1 MALELYQAVLLV
13 LIGALVGVSMSFMG
27 QTGQGVV
34 IPLVFLI
41 TGNILLA
48 IAISVLN
55 DLITAS
61 AVSIGY
67 VRKKQVLI
75 RRDTFILLAVGMFA
89 SALGIFI
96 LMTTPLGSI
105 FGWALPAF
113 IILFGLVI
121 LKQGFPTS
129 DTLKRMVLKLAKK
142 VLAKRGDADGLARLE
157 AQFQESR
164 IDSTPTEKEEIN
176 GIITPGSRLFFLLA
190 IGLGLYVG
198 VNSGMFGANSGMILA
213 LVLVMLYGYPLKKGV
228 GTALVLGIG
237 LCACTFVLYQLMG
250 YAFKG
255 AIFWDPAITVL
266 LAAGSVVS
274 GLVTSTFVQKL
285 PAKTM
290 GRCMAVVMLVLGT
303 VSLIFYIS

>member
-1 MALELYQAVLLV
+1 MVLEPYQAVLLV
-13 LIGALVGVSMSFMG
+13 LVGVLVGISMSFIG

-34 IPLVFLI
+34 IPLVLLI
-41 TGNILLA
+41 TGDILLA

-55 DLITAS
+55 DLITAA

-67 VRKKQVLI
+67 VRKKKVVF
-75 RRDTFILLAVGMFA
+75 RRDTLILLVVGMLA
-89 SALGIFI
+89 SSLGILI
-96 LMTTPLGSI
+96 LMTTPLGSA

-113 IILFGLVI
+113 IIVFGLVI

-129 DTLKRMVLKLAKK
+129 ETLKGMVLKLAKM
-142 VLAKRGDADGLARLE
+142 VLARRGDTDGLARLE
-157 AQFQESR
+157 AQFQEDKTR
-164 IDSTPTEKEEIN
+164 TITTKEEEIK
-176 GIITPGSRLFFLLA
+176 GIVPPGSRLFYLLA

-198 VNSGMFGANSGMILA
+198 INSGMFGANSGMILA
-213 LVLVMLYGYPLKKGV
+213 IVLVMLYGYPLKKGV

-255 AIFWDPAITVL
+255 VFYWDPAITAL
-266 LAAGSVVS
+266 LAAGSVAS
-274 GLVTSTFVQKL
+274 GLITSTFVQRL

-290 GRCMAVVMLVLGT
+290 GRGMAVAMLALGA
-303 VSLIFYIS
+303 VSLIFYVS

>member
-1 MALELYQAVLLV
+1 MVLELYQAVLLV
-13 LIGALVGVSMSFMG
+13 LVGALVGISMSFMG

-67 VRKKQVLI
+67 VRKKQVFF
-75 RRDTFILLAVGMFA
+75 RRDTFILLAIGMLA
-89 SALGIFI
+89 SSLGILI

-113 IILFGLVI
+113 IIGFGLVI
-121 LKQGFPTS
+121 FKQGFPTS

-142 VLAKRGDADGLARLE
+142 VLAKRGDAGGLERLE
-157 AQFQESR
+157 AQFQENGGDAPSG
-164 IDSTPTEKEEIN
+164 EKEEIK
-176 GIITPGSRLFFLLA
+176 GIVPPGSRLFYLLS

-237 LCACTFVLYQLMG
+237 LCACTFVLYQLLG

-255 AIFWDPAITVL
+255 VYFWDPAITVL

-290 GRCMAVVMLVLGT
+290 GRGMAVVMVVLGT
-303 VSLIFYIS
+303 VSLIFYLS

>member
-1 MALELYQAVLLV
+1 MTLEIYQAVLLV
-13 LIGALVGVSMSFMG
+13 LIGALVGISMSFIG

-41 TGNILLA
+41 TGNVLLA

-55 DLITAS
+55 DLITAA

-67 VRKKQVLI
+67 VRKKQVFI
-75 RRDTFILLAVGMFA
+75 RRDTLILLAFGMLA
-89 SALGIFI
+89 SALGIFL

-105 FGWALPAF
+105 YGWALPAV
-113 IILFGLVI
+113 IIAFGLVI

-129 DTLKRMVLKLAKK
+129 DTLKGMVLKLAKK
-142 VLAKRGDADGLARLE
+142 VLSKRGDADGLARLE
-157 AQFQESR
+157 AQFQESK
-164 IDSTPTEKEEIN
+164 DGSPPTETEEIK
-176 GIITPGSRLFFLLA
+176 GIVPPGSKLFYLLA

-198 VNSGMFGANSGMILA
+198 INSGLFGANSGMILA

-228 GTALVLGIG
+228 GTALLLGVG
-237 LCACTFVLYQLMG
+237 LCASTFVLYQLMG
-250 YAFKG
+250 YAVKG
-255 AIFWDPAITVL
+255 VFYWDPAITLL

-285 PAKTM
+285 PAKSM
-290 GRCMAVVMLVLGT
+290 GRGMAVVMLVLGT
-303 VSLIFYIS
+303 VSLIFYLS